1 MARIN
6 IPGNHPRRIS
16 LLTREAIIRGCEE
29 RVVAPAGLIAHGRG
43 EAYDYLLGEETRPFA
58 AAAVEAAAC
67 CLLASHRPVLSVNGN
82 VAALCARE
90 LVELAEAAGAA
101 LEINLF
107 YRGAEREQA
116 ILRVLRD
123 AGAGEVLGVGEAA
136 SAAIPELGSERR
148 RVDPRGIPA
157 ADAVLVPLEDGD
169 RTEALVKM
177 GKQVI
182 TIDLNPLS
190 RTARSA
196 AITIVDNV
204 VRAMPALLARTRELA
219 AESENRR
226 IELLDSYDN
235 RRVLA
240 DSLAFIA
247 ARLKQLSQEET
258 P

>member
-219 AESENRR
+219 AEPESRR

-247 ARLKQLSQEET
+247 ARLKQLAQEET